1 MHILKMKTC
10 PAGMLS
16 EYVIGKVTQTNKVK
30 VDNPVRVFEYM
41 VPNGGIVLNYT
52 ADTLFSLDSIELSPL
67 DVLCLRELASDEGS
81 VLDKYNESLSKAKMA
96 KAGLLSAGGP
106 TTEEIING
114 KK

>member
-1 MHILKMKTC
+1 MHILKMKSC

-16 EYVIGKVTQTNKVK
+16 EYIIGKATQADKVR
-30 VDNPVRVFEYM
+30 VENPVRVFEYM

-52 ADTLFSLDSIELSPL
+52 ADTLFSLDSIELSL
-67 DVLCLRELASDEGS
+67 FDVLCLRELSADESS
-81 VLDKYNESLSKAKMA
+81 VIEKYNESLSKAKMA

-106 TTEEIING
+106 ITEEMNNV